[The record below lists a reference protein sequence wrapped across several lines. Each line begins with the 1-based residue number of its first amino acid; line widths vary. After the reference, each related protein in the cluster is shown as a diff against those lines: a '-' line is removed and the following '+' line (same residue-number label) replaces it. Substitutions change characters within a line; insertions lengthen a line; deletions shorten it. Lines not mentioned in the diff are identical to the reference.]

1 MLSVKGV
8 ALNENQ
14 KNTAIVVL
22 VAIVF
27 ILCGILWYTYHNN
40 NDDAGIQR
48 LNESAARIE
57 NILGDFDTRLKRIE
71 QTAIA
76 GEAGTARVISGIG
89 KTISLV
95 EASEGRQLSITRNN
109 QAAAERASHV
119 EDILRK
125 VYQREQEKAR

>member
-48 LNESAARIE
+48 LNASAARIE